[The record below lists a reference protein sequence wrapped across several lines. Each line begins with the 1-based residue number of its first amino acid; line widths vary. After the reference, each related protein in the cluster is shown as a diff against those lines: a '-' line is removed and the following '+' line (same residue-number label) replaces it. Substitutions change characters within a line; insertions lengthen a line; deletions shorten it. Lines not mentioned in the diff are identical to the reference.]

1 MSEDTQELLLSRER
15 PRNKILLG
23 VVHLKPLPG
32 SPGCKDSGRL
42 GTIIEAAREDAE
54 NLLEAGFDGYVI
66 ENFGDLPFFPETVP
80 PVTSAVMTR
89 IACELPTSDAIV
101 IVNVLRN
108 DPLAAL
114 SIAAGAGLDGIR
126 VNVHTSAM
134 LTDQG
139 IIEGRAAETLRLRSE
154 LGQEL
159 AILADVDVKHAVQLG
174 NPRDLAELAKETAC
188 RGLADGLIVS
198 GCATGSAVD
207 PDELSTVKAAVPGHP
222 VLIGS
227 GADESNIAGLLET
240 ADGAIVGPALKRD
253 GDVGKEIDIAR
264 ARAWLAAARA

>member
-1 MSEDTQELLLSRER
+1 MSEDKHELLLSRER
-15 PRNKILLG
+15 PRDKILLG

-32 SPGCKDSGRL
+32 SPGCEDSGRL
-42 GTIIEAAREDAE
+42 DTIIEAAREDAE
-54 NLLEAGFDGYVI
+54 NLIEAGFDGYVI

-80 PVTSAVMTR
+80 PVTTAVMTR

-139 IIEGRAAETLRLRSE
+139 IIEGRAAETLRLRSQ
-154 LGQEL
+154 LGGKL
-159 AILADVDVKHAVQLG
+159 GILADVDVKHAVQLG
-174 NPRDLAELAKETAC
+174 TARDIAELARETAY
-188 RGLADGLIVS
+188 RGLADGLIVT
-198 GCATGSAVD
+198 GRATGAPVA
-207 PDELSTVKAAVPGHP
+207 PEELTEVRQAVPDRH
-222 VLIGS
+222 LFIGS
-227 GADESNIAGLLET
+227 GATESNIASLLET
-240 ADGAIVGPALKRD
+240 ADGAIVGSSLKID
-253 GDVGKEIDIAR
+253 DDIAR
-264 ARAWLAAARA
+264 GIDPEKARAWVLAARG

>member
-1 MSEDTQELLLSRER
+1 MNSEKKNALLDEDSR
-15 PRNKILLG
+15 PVLLG
-23 VVHLKPLPG
+23 VVHLRPLPA
-32 SPGCKDSGRL
+32 SPGYSRG
-42 GTIIEAAREDAE
+42 GMGEIISAAKSDAE
-54 NLLEAGFDGYVI
+54 TLLEAGFDGYVI
-66 ENFGDLPFFPETVP
+66 ENFGDLPFFPTTVP
-80 PVTSAVMTR
+80 PATVAALTR
-89 IACELPTSDAIV
+89 IACELPTRDTIV

-114 SIAAGAGLDGIR
+114 SIATAAGLSGIR

-134 LTDQG
+134 LCDQG

-188 RGLADGLIVS
+188 RGLADGLIVT

-207 PDELSTVKAAVPGHP
+207 PNDLSSVKEAVPGHP
-222 VLIGS
+222 VFIGS

-240 ADGAIVGPALKRD
+240 ADGAIVGTALKRA
-253 GDVGKEIDIAR
+253 GDVGNEIDIAR
-264 ARAWLAAARA
+264 ARAWLDAARG